1 MTSSPSCVLVVEDEA
16 ELAELFAEWL
26 SEEYEVRVATG
37 GEEALDRADADVD
50 VVLLDRLMPGISGDE
65 VLERIRDRDLS
76 VRVAMV
82 TAVEPDFDVLEMG
95 FDDYVVKPLFRE
107 DVRRLVRGLLERNE
121 YDRHLSTLFA
131 LASKL
136 AALESH
142 KTEEELG
149 ESEEYT
155 RLKADVER
163 TRDRVAELESD
174 MSESDFE
181 AVFYDFDRVDL

>member
-1 MTSSPSCVLVVEDEA
+1 MSSPPCVLVVEDET

-26 SEEYEVRVATG
+26 SEDYEVRVANS
-37 GEEALDRADADVD
+37 GEEALERADEDVD
-50 VVLLDRLMPGISGDE
+50 VVLLDRLMPGLSGDE
-65 VLERIRDRDLS
+65 VLERIRDQDLS

-121 YDRHLSTLFA
+121 YDRTLSTLFA

-136 AALESH
+136 SALESH
-142 KTEEELG
+142 KTEDELA
-149 ESEEYT
+149 ESEEYA
-155 RLKADVER
+155 RLKDDFEQ
-163 TRDRVAELESD
+163 TRDRIAELESG
-174 MSESDFE
+174 MTENDFE